1 MRQPTRID
9 IAYAAGFFDGEG
21 SVVISLTKEGYLRLE
36 VSSSQN
42 LPPVLMWHENT
53 FGGKVYHP
61 RNHASQ
67 WKIHGKKA
75 IPFLITIQPY
85 CIVKAPDIEEAIN
98 IWQAYHAGK
107 DVLPMIQQRK
117 LRRERANRI
126 AIEGPR

>member
-1 MRQPTRID
+1 VPRPTRLD

-21 SVVISLTKEGYLRLE
+21 SIVISLSKKGYLRLE

-42 LPPVLMWHENT
+42 LPPVLMWHEKK

-67 WKIHGKKA
+67 WKIHGKYA
-75 IPFLITIQPY
+75 IPFLLTIAPY

-98 IWQAYHAGK
+98 IWQAYQSGQ
-107 DVLPMIQQRK
+107 DVRPLIQQRK
-117 LRRERANRI
+117 LRREYANRLSV
-126 AIEGPR
+126 EGT